1 MCCRQ
6 QRRCLFVWWCIRLIV
21 FWVGRFFICYWSFCI
36 CRHVVCVS
44 FVVLF
49 FLSSLSM
56 TLWPQQLLFHII
68 FCFMRSSSY
77 SIPSGD
83 PSKQGISWCI
93 RYVFELSACA
103 SFRAQL
109 DVRLC
114 APCVRPPCT
123 ALLSCRSGVRNLGRP
138 EALGWMC
145 QPSTM
150 QQLERSRQ
158 RVRIS
163 YAS

>member
-1 MCCRQ
+1 
-6 QRRCLFVWWCIRLIV
+6 
-21 FWVGRFFICYWSFCI
+21 
-36 CRHVVCVS
+36 
-44 FVVLF
+44 
-49 FLSSLSM
+49 M

-109 DVRLC
+109 DERLC

-158 RVRIS
+158 RVSIS
-163 YAS
+163 FVS